1 MVCTPSL
8 LTVGLTRLVCSLL
21 HLFRR
26 LLHLLES
33 LPREGLRHPKRFLIG
48 SQRRAQDIERG
59 LHWRTRQSLE
69 GFLLLP
75 DLLL

>member
-1 MVCTPSL
+1 MRALKWYALRAYSL
-8 LTVGLTRLVCSLL
+8 WGLTRLVCS
-21 HLFRR
+21 

-48 SQRRAQDIERG
+48 SQRSVQDIERG
-59 LHWRTRQSLE
+59 LHWRTRQGLE